1 MNKKSIMS
9 AVSFRYALLNSYKK
23 MNIQE
28 NEVLVLLMI
37 DLLLEQG
44 NSFITNDMLSLKMNY
59 SVSEIDKIVAGLM
72 KRGYVSLETK
82 NGKIKTSIDVLK
94 EKAYEQFKKSMDEES
109 SGLLSENKEKDLQDL
124 LTYFQDKFQRTISPL
139 EREMIGNWINAGYK
153 KEEIQNALLDSFREE
168 KRTIKNIDRV
178 LRSKRMTSDFEKEG
192 YSASSSTW
200 DKDIE
205 ETMNIAKSMWGS
217 DDGKK

>member
-1 MNKKSIMS
+1 MS

-168 KRTIKNIDRV
+168 KRTVKNIDRV

-192 YSASSSTW
+192 YTASSSTW

>member
-192 YSASSSTW
+192 YTASSSTW

>member
-1 MNKKSIMS
+1 MS

-44 NSFITNDMLSLKMNY
+44 NSFITNDILSLKMNY

-168 KRTIKNIDRV
+168 KKTIKNIDRV

>member
-1 MNKKSIMS
+1 MS

-168 KRTIKNIDRV
+168 KRTVKNIDRV

>member
-82 NGKIKTSIDVLK
+82 NGKIKTSIDTLK

-168 KRTIKNIDRV
+168 KRTVKNIDRV

-192 YSASSSTW
+192 YTASSSTW

>member
-1 MNKKSIMS
+1 MS

>member
-1 MNKKSIMS
+1 MS

-28 NEVLVLLMI
+28 SEAIVLLMI

-59 SVSEIDKIVAGLM
+59 PSSEIDKVVAGLM
-72 KRGYVSLETK
+72 KRGFVSLDTK
-82 NGKIKTSIDVLK
+82 NGKIKTSIDSLK
-94 EKAYEQFKKSMDEES
+94 EKVYEQFKRSMEEES
-109 SGLLSENKEKDLQDL
+109 IDLLSENKETDLQDL
-124 LTYFQDKFQRTISPL
+124 LTYFQEKFQRTISPL
-139 EREMIGNWINAGYK
+139 EREMIGDWIDAGYK
-153 KEEIQNALLDSFREE
+153 KEEIQNALLDSFREG
-168 KRTIKNIDRV
+168 KKTVKNIDRV
-178 LRSKRMTSDFEKEG
+178 LRSKRMASDFEKEG
-192 YSASSSTW
+192 YSASSSSW

-205 ETMNIAKSMWGS
+205 ETMNIAKKMWGS

>member
-82 NGKIKTSIDVLK
+82 NGKIKTSIDTLK

-217 DDGKK
+217 DDGEK

>member
-168 KRTIKNIDRV
+168 KRTVKNIDRV

-192 YSASSSTW
+192 YTASSSTW

>member
-124 LTYFQDKFQRTISPL
+124 LTYFQAKFQRTISPL

-192 YSASSSTW
+192 YTASSSTW